1 MPVHRTHHGRV
12 YSSASFLVGP
22 TIAFVVV
29 GLLALVLRWAFSHG
43 GSVVA
48 KRSKPGAQDEYGLLV
63 PVASPPTFVEGEI
76 LRRTLE
82 DHGIKVTVT
91 ETLDGPRLMVFPE
104 DADRARVLIAQR

>member
-1 MPVHRTHHGRV
+1 M

-22 TIAFVVV
+22 TIAFIVV

-43 GSVVA
+43 SSVVA
-48 KRSKPGAQDEYGLLV
+48 KKPRAGAPEEYGLLV

-82 DHGIKVTVT
+82 DAGIKVTVT
-91 ETLDGPRLMVFPE
+91 ETLEGPRLMVFPE
-104 DADRARVLIAQR
+104 DADRARELIARS

>member
-1 MPVHRTHHGRV
+1 M

-22 TIAFVVV
+22 TIAFIVV

-43 GSVVA
+43 SSIVA
-48 KRSKPGAQDEYGLLV
+48 KRPRAGTADEYGLLV

-82 DHGIKVTVT
+82 DAGIKVTVT

-104 DADRARVLIAQR
+104 DADRARELIARR